1 MPGESDLPQTLD
13 LSQLLAGPLIALV
26 DADAHAALRLA
37 EFVREVGFVNA
48 RRAAAAPT
56 PAAAGTG
63 DTAGR
68 SNLGELRTVAF
79 QYRKTGPDGLPR
91 TCTAEIP
98 VLSLVTLP
106 KLQVSEAQFEY
117 SIRVHGSA
125 PTAGATQ
132 APASVPGAPAPVRLL
147 GAVAHSP
154 ESPAARAAPATQG
167 NLQVRITVRQAD
179 MPAGLSQLLNIM
191 GNSAMARPDQG
202 RTE

>member
-1 MPGESDLPQTLD
+1 MPGESDLPQSLD

-37 EFVREVGFVNA
+37 EFVREVGFVTA
-48 RRAAAAPT
+48 KSVAAAPT
-56 PAAAGTG
+56 PATAGADSAAG
-63 DTAGR
+63 R
-68 SNLGELRTVAF
+68 RNLGELRTVEF

-91 TCTAEIP
+91 ACTAEIP

-125 PTAGATQ
+125 PTAGGSQ
-132 APASVPGAPAPVRLL
+132 APAGMPGAPAPVRLY

-154 ESPAARAAPATQG
+154 DSPAARTAPTAQG
-167 NLQVRITVRQAD
+167 NLQVRVTVRQAD
-179 MPAGLSQLLNIM
+179 MPGGLSQLLNIM
-191 GNSAMARPDQG
+191 GNSAMARPVQG
-202 RTE
+202 GTE